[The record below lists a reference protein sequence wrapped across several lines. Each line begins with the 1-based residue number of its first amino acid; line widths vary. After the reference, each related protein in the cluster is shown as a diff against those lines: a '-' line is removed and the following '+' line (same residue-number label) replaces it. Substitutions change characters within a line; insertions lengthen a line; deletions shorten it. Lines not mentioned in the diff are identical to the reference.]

1 MPKKRTDAGN
11 TERSVQLNKELRKT
25 MVLKKE
31 KLLIAVFLSAFL
43 IAGGMAVYF
52 YLQLTRLQQN
62 PQELASREA
71 QQVVEKVARLIVL
84 PEGETP
90 TIATVTDPERLREQA
105 FFANAQKG
113 DRVLIYTTAKKA
125 ILYNPTAN
133 KIVEVA
139 PLNIGNGR
147 EGVQQEAQEGE

>member
-1 MPKKRTDAGN
+1 
-11 TERSVQLNKELRKT
+11 